1 MKYSFITVIV
11 VISVLTAGVSY
22 GGPAAEEF
30 IPPPD
35 FAELHREFSAR
46 LPDDLTAD
54 PSENMSK
61 SSTLYEGGMI
71 IRSRDIA
78 IDTRIY
84 ITPLSI
90 EEVKSRYADLIVDRF
105 RQTGPPAEA
114 VAHFRRHLE
123 NQIIGEIETETLDM
137 GPPDRVEALYEP
149 ALSAMSEAEQS
160 DWKVFFNCYSAIY
173 PQIENKTAERFSME
187 MGDELF
193 QRGGARKAP
202 AEYTIVH
209 VTVSQPFIDNEECFF
224 SEETRITYQVHHMV
238 RTVESR

>member
-1 MKYSFITVIV
+1 MKHSLITAVLIF
-11 VISVLTAGVSY
+11 SVLTAGVSY

-35 FAELHREFSAR
+35 FAELQREFSAR
-46 LPDDLTAD
+46 LPDDLEAD

-61 SSTLYEGGMI
+61 SSILYEGGKI

-84 ITPLSI
+84 TTPLSI
-90 EEVKSRYADLIVDRF
+90 EAVKSRYVDLIVNRF
-105 RQTGPPAEA
+105 RETGPPAEA

-123 NQIIGEIETETLDM
+123 NQIIGEIETEPLDM
-137 GPPDRVEALYEP
+137 GPPDQVEALYEP
-149 ALSAMSEAEQS
+149 ALSDMSEAEQS
-160 DWKVFFNCYSAIY
+160 DWKVFFECYSAIY
-173 PQIENKTAERFSME
+173 PQIEGKTAERFSME
-187 MGDELF
+187 IGDELF
-193 QRGGARKAP
+193 QRGDARKAP

-209 VTVSQPFIDNEECFF
+209 VTVSQPFIDSEECFF